1 MAAALIE
8 RAQVLMQ
15 QNRFKEAGTILR
27 GLLQQE
33 PDNVVVL
40 ALLSQVK
47 LEQNNIPEAEQ
58 LINNAIGLRPDHD
71 YLYYVK
77 AIIARHAD
85 KWEEAETS
93 IQHAV
98 DLNPQ
103 GADYFALWAS
113 VKLVKKQYKDA
124 LELADEALSLDPEN
138 ILALNIRSTALLKLN
153 RKEDSFS
160 TIEGALAHD
169 PTNAATHTNYGWG
182 LLEKGDPKKALEHFK
197 EALKTNPDLRE
208 AREGMAEALKARYLF
223 YRLFL
228 RYAFFMS
235 NLTSKYQWG
244 VILGFYLISRL
255 LNGLARTN
263 PAWQPVLMPIIVL
276 FALIAFSTWVF
287 TPVSNLFL
295 LLNPYGKYLL
305 DRESRISSNA
315 VGISLLICVTGLIS
329 YIVFSAPAWLV
340 VAGFGFAM
348 MVPLGS
354 LFAIPK
360 HKTVLIVYTAAMAL
374 LGALGI
380 YATFSTGEPFNLFT
394 TLFLFGF
401 IAYQWLANIL
411 RSRQGSF
418 Y

>member
-1 MAAALIE
+1 MIQ

-15 QNRFKEAGTILR
+15 QNRYKEAGTIL
-27 GLLQQE
+27 GDLLSQE

-47 LEQNNIPEAEQ
+47 LEQNAIPEAEQ
-58 LINNAIGLRPDHD
+58 LINNAIGLRPDTD

-77 AIIARHAD
+77 AIITRQAEKFD
-85 KWEEAETS
+85 EAEES
-93 IQHAV
+93 LQCAV

-103 GADYFALWAS
+103 AADYFALWAS
-113 VKLVKKQYKDA
+113 VKLIKKQYADA

-138 ILALNIRSTALLKLN
+138 ILGLNIRSTALIKLN
-153 RKEDSFS
+153 RKEESFS

-182 LLEKGDPKKALEHFK
+182 LLEKGDHKKALEHFR
-197 EALKTNPDLRE
+197 EALKNNPDLRE
-208 AREGMAEALKARYLF
+208 ARDGMAEALKAKYLF

-228 RYAFFMS
+228 KYAFFMS

-244 VILGFYLISRL
+244 VIIGFYLITRV
-255 LNGLARTN
+255 LNSLARTN
-263 PAWQPVLMPIIVL
+263 PGLQPVLIPFIVL

-305 DRESRISSNA
+305 DREARLSSNG
-315 VGISLLICVTGLIS
+315 VGISLLVCVIGLICYFILS
-329 YIVFSAPAWLV
+329 DPSWLV

-354 LFAIPK
+354 LFTIPQY
-360 HKTVLIVYTAAMAL
+360 KTVLVIYTAAMAL
-374 LGALGI
+374 LGALAI
-380 YATFSTGEPFNLFT
+380 YNAFGTGEPFNLFT

-411 RSRQGSF
+411 RSRQRSF

>member
-1 MAAALIE
+1 MAAAMIE

-15 QNRFKEAGTILR
+15 QNRYKEAGIILR
-27 GLLQQE
+27 DLLQQE

-47 LEQNNIPEAEQ
+47 LEQNQVAEAEQ
-58 LINNAIGLRPDHD
+58 LINNAIGLRPDTD

-85 KWEEAETS
+85 KYDEAENS
-93 IQHAV
+93 LQQAV

-113 VKLVKKQYKDA
+113 VKLIKKQYAAA
-124 LELADEALSLDPEN
+124 LEMADEALSLDPEN
-138 ILALNIRSTALLKLN
+138 ILGLNIRSTALLKLN

-182 LLEKGDPKKALEHFK
+182 LLEKGDHKKALGHFK
-197 EALKTNPDLRE
+197 EALKNNPDLRE
-208 AREGMAEALKARYLF
+208 AREGMAEALKANYYF

-244 VILGFYLISRL
+244 VIIGFYVLSRA
-255 LNGLARTN
+255 LNGLARSY
-263 PAWQPVLMPIIVL
+263 PGLQPVLTPILVL

-287 TPVSNLFL
+287 TPISNLFL

-305 DRESRISSNA
+305 DREARISSQG
-315 VGISLLICVTGLIS
+315 VGISLLICIVGLIGYLVLS
-329 YIVFSAPAWLV
+329 EPSWLV
-340 VAGFGFAM
+340 MAGFGFAM

-354 LFAIPK
+354 LFTIPQY
-360 HKTVLIVYTAAMAL
+360 KTVLMIYTAAMAV
-374 LGALGI
+374 LGGLGI
-380 YATFSTGEPFNLFT
+380 YTAFSTGEPFNLFT
-394 TLFLFGF
+394 TIFLFGF
-401 IAYQWLANIL
+401 VAYQWLANIL
-411 RSRQGSF
+411 RSRQRSF

>member
-1 MAAALIE
+1 MIE

-15 QNRFKEAGTILR
+15 QNRYTEAGNILR
-27 GLLQQE
+27 DLLQQE
-33 PDNVVVL
+33 PGNVVVL
-40 ALLSQVK
+40 ALLSQVR
-47 LEQNNIPEAEQ
+47 LEQKNLPEAER
-58 LINNAIGLRPDHD
+58 LINNAIGLRPDRD

-85 KWEEAETS
+85 KWDEAEES
-93 IQHAV
+93 LQHAV
-98 DLNPQ
+98 DLNPE

-113 VKLVKKQYKDA
+113 VKLVKKQYTQA

-138 ILALNIRSTALLKLN
+138 ILGLNIRSTALLKLN

-169 PTNAATHTNYGWG
+169 PSNAATHTNYGWG

-197 EALKTNPDLRE
+197 EALKINPGMLE
-208 AREGMAEALKARYLF
+208 AREGMAEALKARYFL

-235 NLTSKYQWG
+235 NLASKYQWG
-244 VILGFYLISRL
+244 VIVGFYVLTRL

-263 PAWQPVLMPIIVL
+263 PAWQPVLMPIIVV
-276 FALIAFSTWVF
+276 FALAAFSTWVF
-287 TPVSNLFL
+287 TPISNLFL

-305 DRESRISSNA
+305 DREARLSSNA
-315 VGISLLICVTGLIS
+315 VGISLLICFAGLIGYVVS
-329 YIVFSAPAWLV
+329 GENNWLV

-348 MVPLGS
+348 MIPLGS
-354 LFAIPK
+354 FFAIPK
-360 HKTVLIVYTAAMAL
+360 YKTALIIYTGAMAL

-380 YATFSTGEPFNLFT
+380 YTAFSTGEPFNLFINI
-394 TLFLFGF
+394 FLIGF

-411 RSRQGSF
+411 RSR
-418 Y
+418 